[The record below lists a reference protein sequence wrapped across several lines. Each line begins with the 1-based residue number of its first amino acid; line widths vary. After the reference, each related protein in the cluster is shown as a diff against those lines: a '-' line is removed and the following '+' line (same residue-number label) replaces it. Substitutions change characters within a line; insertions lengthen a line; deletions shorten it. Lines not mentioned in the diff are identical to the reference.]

1 MTSSTAESRPT
12 PSPTASMSS
21 SRGGSAAT
29 TLSARPRSSPNA
41 RRATRTRPRNTRTP
55 RDTRRGKINPLSLS
69 VTERN
74 PIPRSTPSTGEPMPN
89 RLRTRSITAVGFV
102 VASLGVIGCAKK
114 DQQAAVDTTA
124 SSTPTATMT
133 DTSANRSLY
142 DRLGGKSAMTA
153 VVDTFVA
160 RVAADTRINKKFAK
174 SNIPRVKTELV
185 DQICAQTGGPCTY
198 SGRTMKETHR
208 NMKVTEGEFNALVE
222 DLTASLNAFKVPSR
236 EQNELVTA
244 LGSMKGDIVEVKST
258 ATGTPLPAS
267 FKPAP
272 ALGAAKQ

>member
-1 MTSSTAESRPT
+1 
-12 PSPTASMSS
+12 
-21 SRGGSAAT
+21 
-29 TLSARPRSSPNA
+29 
-41 RRATRTRPRNTRTP
+41 
-55 RDTRRGKINPLSLS
+55 
-69 VTERN
+69 
-74 PIPRSTPSTGEPMPN
+74 MPN
-89 RLRTRSITAVGFV
+89 RLRTSWIIAVGFV
-102 VASLGVIGCAKK
+102 VVSLGVIGCGKK

-124 SSTPTATMT
+124 SSTATATMT

-142 DRLGGKSAMTA
+142 DRLGGKSAITV

-198 SGRTMKETHR
+198 SGRTMKEAHR

-236 EQNELVTA
+236 EQKELLTA

-258 ATGTPLPAS
+258 VTGTPLPAS

>member
-1 MTSSTAESRPT
+1 
-12 PSPTASMSS
+12 
-21 SRGGSAAT
+21 
-29 TLSARPRSSPNA
+29 
-41 RRATRTRPRNTRTP
+41 
-55 RDTRRGKINPLSLS
+55 
-69 VTERN
+69 
-74 PIPRSTPSTGEPMPN
+74 MPN
-89 RLRTRSITAVGFV
+89 RLRTPCVTAVGLGFV
-102 VASLGVIGCAKK
+102 FLGLVGCSKK
-114 DQQAAVDTTA
+114 DQQAGVDTTA
-124 SSTPTATMT
+124 SSTTTATTT
-133 DTSANRSLY
+133 DASANRSLY
-142 DRLGGKSAMTA
+142 DRLGGKSAITA

-185 DQICAQTGGPCTY
+185 DQICSQTGGPCTY
-198 SGRTMKETHR
+198 SGRTMKEAHR

-236 EQNELVTA
+236 EQNELLTA